1 MKTVVVTL
9 CDKGYLAKAVQTI
22 DELRTVG
29 QWEGDVVL
37 IAVDFQTPRLPGVH
51 VLQVTHIPTDGLLRT
66 YAAFPFQ
73 GGDGR
78 HLTRLIQ
85 WDKLYAFAP
94 FFKQWER
101 VLFLDAGMRI
111 LSPIQALLDLDC
123 TGRLLAPDD
132 GEYPPNPDVR
142 FHRLVDPGNPE
153 PYAAFLREFGAEVL
167 QSRYFLNGIFLYD
180 TSLLDQITLTELVE
194 TMNAY
199 PIARCNEMTL
209 MNIVFGARHKVW
221 TPMPKRIGDR
231 YIFGYNESN
240 QNGTPGHWR
249 DFVCMKYPFW
259 TPAKVVGDKDTAVV
273 TLCDAT
279 YFPKAKRTLQEVREA
294 GGWAGDLVLFA
305 VDFEPE
311 AIPGVTVIPISHLD
325 TSQLVASLKAH
336 PIRPMED
343 NRHLGK
349 LYQWDKLQ
357 VFRKELVAP
366 WKRIVFLDAGIRVFN
381 SLEPLLALPWKGA
394 FLAPD
399 DSDPYDNGRRFGVQL
414 DLSANPGATERLFQ
428 DYDRSIL
435 TRPYFLNC
443 MFVFDTALLDQVSY
457 EDLVEAM
464 NAYPICMC
472 NEMGILNLLF
482 TFKLGVWRP
491 FPQRVGSRYL
501 FGWSEANYRESPS
514 ASSFH
519 FLKYSFTG

>member
-9 CDKGYLAKAVQTI
+9 CDKGYIEKATQTI
-22 DELRTVG
+22 SELRTVG
-29 QWEGDVVL
+29 QWDGDVVL
-37 IAVDFQTPRLPGVH
+37 LAVDCPPLRLPSVE
-51 VLQVTHIPTDGLLRT
+51 VLEVSHLPTEGLLRA
-66 YAAFPFQ
+66 YADFPFQ

-78 HLTRLIQ
+78 HLTRLTQ
-85 WDKLYAFAP
+85 WDKLHVFAP
-94 FFKQWER
+94 TFKRWER

-111 LSPIQALLDLDC
+111 LSPIRPLLELDC

-132 GEYPPNPDVR
+132 GEYPPNPEVR
-142 FHRLVDPGNPE
+142 FHRLVDPGNPTAYE
-153 PYAAFLREFGAEVL
+153 RLLQEFGPDVL
-167 QSRYFLNGIFLYD
+167 QSRCFLNGIFLYD
-180 TSLLDQITLTELVE
+180 TALLDRIPMTELVE
-194 TMNAY
+194 TMNTY
-199 PIARCNEMTL
+199 PIARCNEMTV

-221 TPMPKRIGDR
+221 SPMPKRLGAT
-231 YIFGYNESN
+231 YSFGYNESG

-259 TPAKVVGDKDTAVV
+259 TPPKVVGDKDTAVV
-273 TLCDAT
+273 TLCDAG
-279 YFPKAKRTLQEVREA
+279 YFSKAKKTLREVREV
-294 GGWAGDLVLFA
+294 GGWAGDLVLIA
-305 VDFEPE
+305 IDFDPEP
-311 AIPGVTVIPISHLD
+311 IPGVTVISLPHLD
-325 TSQLVASLKAH
+325 TSGLVASLRAH
-336 PIRPMED
+336 PLQPQPD

-357 VFRKELVAP
+357 VFRTEFAA
-366 WKRIVFLDAGIRVFN
+366 WKRIVFLDAGIRVCN
-381 SLEPLLALPWKGA
+381 SLEPLLSLPWQGS

-414 DLSANPGATERLFQ
+414 DLSANPEATERLFQ
-428 DYDRSIL
+428 DFPRSLL

-443 MFVFDTALLDQVSY
+443 MFVFDTALLSRVTY
-457 EDLVEAM
+457 RDLTEAM

-472 NEMGILNLLF
+472 NEMGILNLMF
-482 TFKLGVWRP
+482 TFKLGVWKP

-501 FGWSEANYRESPS
+501 FGWTEANYRECPP